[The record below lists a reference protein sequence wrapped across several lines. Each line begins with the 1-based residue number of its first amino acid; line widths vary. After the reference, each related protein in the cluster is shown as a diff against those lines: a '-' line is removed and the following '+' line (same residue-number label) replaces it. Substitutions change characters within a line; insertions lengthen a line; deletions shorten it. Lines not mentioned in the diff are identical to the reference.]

1 MPEAA
6 RSPLRFVHCLLLA
19 SILFCCVR
27 SPGYAQNQQK
37 VIATKASLASRQEA
51 IFVMLDKLR
60 ALKKPTV
67 KQLET
72 LIKRPM
78 YFSHGG
84 QYETGLSQ
92 EKDIIDVEAPYDN
105 DLNLNIRCVLV
116 GVNQSLKIKSD
127 DVVRR
132 YGKYS
137 KIYISKGNR
146 QMKVASER
154 ILYYK
159 KKQLCFRFPLNQP
172 KHLNSVSIYFD

>member
-1 MPEAA
+1 MQEAN
-6 RSPLRFVHCLLLA
+6 RSPFRFVLCFCLA
-19 SILFCCVR
+19 AILFCFVK
-27 SPGYAQNQQK
+27 SPGYAENQQK
-37 VIATKASLASRQEA
+37 VIGTTSSLASRQEA
-51 IFVMLDKLR
+51 VFVMVDKLR

-67 KQLET
+67 KQLES

-84 QYETGLSQ
+84 QYETDLSP
-92 EKDIIDVEAPYDN
+92 EEDIIDLEAPYDD
-105 DLNLNIRCVLV
+105 DLNLNIHCILV

-137 KIYISKGNR
+137 KTYISRGNR
-146 QMKVASER
+146 QMKAASER

-159 KKQLCFRFPLNQP
+159 KKQLGFRFPLNQP
-172 KHLNSVSIYFD
+172 KHLISVSIYFD